1 MLIVPKLANAEVD
14 YVNARTGE
22 VLATLPF
29 YDPGLDEGSKLAR
42 DEKAAGRWRGPR
54 LAYGCGRALR

>member
-1 MLIVPKLANAEVD
+1 MPKLANAEVD
-14 YVNARTGE
+14 YVDARTGE

-54 LAYGCGRALR
+54 LSGP